1 MSCYTLN
8 PAFRSSLSAER
19 LVTLSLNGVKQS
31 PDDSAFATLFD
42 VQHYNGSMAFVCVPG
57 HVYQANSDRLE
68 QSPDFIAKDGKC
80 SFDFDSHDAA
90 LEFLQHLYGI
100 DTPEDPST
108 TDRAPA
114 PADASPCPSAIVVPA
129 HLFTPTRL
137 TRRPLSTT
145 ALSPNGVMH
154 MSKKQRAIRVFIH
167 PETHSRHLIQAGT
180 HGLTSSE
187 LSERLIEY
195 GLSQLESGNTAP
207 LEALSRAASPAPHST
222 EA

>member
-8 PAFRSSLSAER
+8 PAFRSSLSGER

-100 DTPEDPST
+100 DTPDDPSA

-114 PADASPCPSAIVVPA
+114 PADASPCPSAMVLSA
-129 HLFTPTRL
+129 QLSTPPRL

-145 ALSPNGVMH
+145 AFSPTGVMH
-154 MSKKQRAIRVFIH
+154 MSKKQPIRVFLDQ
-167 PETHSRHLIQAGT
+167 ELHSRFLIQAGT
-180 HGLTSSE
+180 NGLTPSQIG
-187 LSERLIEY
+187 ERLIEF
-195 GLSQLESGNTAP
+195 GITHLERGEKAP
-207 LEALSRAASPAPHST
+207 LLPSTGDASPAPNTT